1 MNKQE
6 EIINERAR
14 EAVYRTGV
22 VAKAAVPVVIA
33 GSASFSWTGT
43 GSPNVPAQPAGEM
56 IGRVALDGPHALV
69 PAGEFYVGTERFQN
83 DRITVFN
90 WRAPVARTFYQQTG
104 HQLCSSVVG
113 TRAFAHGNDS
123 YVSDFEDERRDG
135 VEPLGLF
142 ATRALTVPRAPER
155 ALPRVAAPIP
165 PVIGDSEAGL
175 PAMHP
180 TARPTPPSKQG
191 VRGRGLLEETLARP
205 RGDKMA
211 SVLATL
217 QPEQYDLVTRRGDE
231 DLIVDG
237 HPGTGKT
244 VIAVHRAAYLVSDE
258 YNEQAEDD
266 SEVRKVLLVGP
277 TDDYVSHVA
286 DSITRLT
293 NRADNVKVLSVRQV
307 LALASGLKSV
317 DEGKAISKVEDG
329 DEDLWRLAHQAVQ
342 ILKTRTQKI
351 ERRDARVTAAYNIL
365 RTNGERGTA
374 VTPDP
379 DWQDYLRR
387 LPTFDR
393 ARSMRNHTPLIAALG
408 WSVQRTLDF
417 HAFDHIIVDE
427 AQDVMAVEWALL
439 DALNRTERWTLLGDM
454 NQRRSDAALGSW
466 THIANALGI
475 LDGDGQAPVT
485 TMRRG
490 YRSTAPIMA
499 YANRLLPKAE
509 RDVES
514 IQVDGPPVVV
524 TRTSESELHDK
535 AERVAGDLRKSHPS
549 GTIAI
554 IDVYVPVVEA
564 AMRRANWQKS
574 ATHPHRWTKGA
585 HAVDVLH
592 PDRARGLEWDAVVVV
607 EPALFPQNFLRH
619 GLLYTSLTRA
629 NKELRVLHYKA
640 LPGPLGK

>member
-6 EIINERAR
+6 EIVNERAR
-14 EAVYRTGV
+14 EAVYRSAV
-22 VAKAAVPVVIA
+22 VAKAAVPVAIA

-43 GSPNVPAQPAGEM
+43 GYPNVPEQPAGEM

-69 PAGEFYVGTERFQN
+69 PTGEFYIGTERFQG
-83 DRITVFN
+83 DHITVFN
-90 WRAPVARTFYQQTG
+90 WRAPVAKTFYQQTG

-113 TRAFAHGNDS
+113 TRAFAHDDDS

-135 VEPLGLF
+135 ANAVGLF
-142 ATRALTVPRAPER
+142 AARVLTVPRAPER
-155 ALPRVAAPIP
+155 ALPRATAPAP
-165 PVIGDSEAGL
+165 PIVEGLGSEL
-175 PAMHP
+175 PAALP
-180 TARPTPPSKQG
+180 APPSEQG

-258 YNEQAEDD
+258 YNEAAEDE
-266 SEVRKVLLVGP
+266 SGVRKVLLIGP

-329 DEDLWRLAHQAVQ
+329 DQDLWRLAHQALQ
-342 ILKTRTQKI
+342 ILKARTQPI

-365 RTNGERGTA
+365 RANGERGSV
-374 VTPDP
+374 VTSDP

-393 ARSMRNHTPLIAALG
+393 ARTMRNHTPLIAALG
-408 WSVQRTLDF
+408 WSVQPTLEF
-417 HAFDHIIVDE
+417 HEFDHIIVDE

-466 THIANALGI
+466 THISDALGI
-475 LDGDGQAPVT
+475 LDGAGRAPVS

-514 IQVDGPPVVV
+514 VQVDGPPVVV
-524 TRTSESELHDK
+524 TRTRESELHDA
-535 AERVAGDLRKSHPS
+535 AEEVAVDLRKTYPS

-574 ATHPHRWTKGA
+574 ATHPHRWTKGT

-629 NKELRVLHYKA
+629 NRELRILHHKS
-640 LPGPLGK
+640 LPDPLRR